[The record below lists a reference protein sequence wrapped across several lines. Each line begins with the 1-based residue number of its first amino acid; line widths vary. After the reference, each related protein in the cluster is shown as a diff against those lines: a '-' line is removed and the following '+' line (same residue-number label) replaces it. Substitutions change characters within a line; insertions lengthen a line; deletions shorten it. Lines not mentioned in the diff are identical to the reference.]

1 MRKSRKIKIGNL
13 EMGGGEK
20 ISVQT
25 MWKSPICNLSHDEIR
40 ELGEKIRE
48 LSTAGC
54 DILRFAVPDEESAE
68 TLCKISKI
76 SPIPLVADI
85 HFDYKLALKC
95 IEGGVAKI
103 RINPGNIG
111 SEERVRS
118 VVAAAKNY
126 GVPIRIG
133 VNGGSLDSDL
143 RRKVNNGEMT
153 GAKALCQA
161 ALREAALFDEL
172 NFFEYGVSMKAS
184 SPEETMECNR
194 LFAEQSDAPLHL
206 GVTEAGPLI
215 RGVVQSTYALTSLLK
230 EGIGDTL
237 RISLSDSCLNEVIAG
252 KEILRVC
259 GLRQEGVKII
269 SCPRCGR
276 KGFDVHG
283 FLQRWQPR
291 FEAMTKNI
299 TVAIMG
305 CVVNG
310 PGEGK
315 HADIGISGN
324 GDDAVIFK
332 KGTIVWRGS
341 AKDGEEA
348 FFRILDGDF

>member
-1 MRKSRKIKIGNL
+1 
-13 EMGGGEK
+13 MGGGAK

-25 MWKSPICNLSHDEIR
+25 MWKSPIAELSPEEIR
-40 ELGEKIRE
+40 KLEEKIRE
-48 LSTAGC
+48 LSAAGC
-54 DILRFAVPDEESAE
+54 DILRFAVPDEKSAE
-68 TLCKISKI
+68 NLCRISEI
-76 SPIPLVADI
+76 APIPLVADI

-111 SEERVRS
+111 DSERVKA
-118 VVAAAKNY
+118 VVTSAKKH
-126 GVPIRIG
+126 GVPLRIG

-143 RRKVNNGEMT
+143 RRKVNSGEMT
-153 GAKALCQA
+153 GAEALCEA
-161 ALREAALFDEL
+161 ALREAAFFHRL
-172 NFFEYGVSMKAS
+172 NFFDYAVSMKAS
-184 SPEETMECNR
+184 SPEETVECNR
-194 LFAEQSDAPLHL
+194 LFAEKSDAPLHL

-215 RGVVQSTYALTSLLK
+215 RGVVQSTYALSALLK
-230 EGIGDTL
+230 DGIGDTL

-259 GLRQEGVKII
+259 GLLQEGVKII

-291 FEAMTKNI
+291 FEAMKKNI

-315 HADIGISGN
+315 NADIGISGN
-324 GDDAVIFK
+324 GDNAVIFK
-332 KGTIVWRGS
+332 KGTIVWRGC
-341 AKDGEEA
+341 AKDAEEA
-348 FFRILDGDF
+348 FFRILETDF

>member
-1 MRKSRKIKIGNL
+1 
-13 EMGGGEK
+13 MGGGEK
-20 ISVQT
+20 ILVQT
-25 MWKSPICNLSHDEIR
+25 MWKSPIAGLTSEKIR
-40 ELGEKIRE
+40 NLGEKIND
-48 LSTAGC
+48 LTQAGC
-54 DILRFAVPDEESAE
+54 DVLRFAVPDEESAE
-68 TLCKISKI
+68 ALCKISKI

-172 NFFEYGVSMKAS
+172 NFFDYAVSMKAS

-259 GLRQEGVKII
+259 GLRPNGIKII

-276 KGFDVHG
+276 NGFDVHD
-283 FLQRWQPR
+283 FLNRWQPR
-291 FEAMTKNI
+291 LETMQKDI

-310 PGEGK
+310 PGESK
-315 HADIGISGN
+315 NADIGITGSGEN
-324 GDDAVIFK
+324 AVIFK
-332 KGTIVWRGS
+332 KGTIIWRGDE
-341 AKDGEEA
+341 KDADKVFAQCLEK
-348 FFRILDGDF
+348 DF